1 MKRLGILFIIAVI
14 LLFSCSAPIETELT
28 EEQKALIEQE
38 IKNVFDVSAKAAS
51 NHDFETMMKYLW
63 NNENFVYASNGYLI
77 KGWDAMYNVASTV
90 HSNPENQKFY
100 LNFDEVNVKV
110 INDEAVMVNGVGQMV
125 DIPVG
130 DSTVSTNLTV
140 TFLMEKI
147 GDAWLITA
155 GHESTTDKVF

>member
-1 MKRLGILFIIAVI
+1 MEFYVVIRFFINQKIIIMKRLGILFIIAVI

-77 KGWDAMYNVASTV
+77 KGSHA
-90 HSNPENQKFY
+90 
-100 LNFDEVNVKV
+100 
-110 INDEAVMVNGVGQMV
+110 
-125 DIPVG
+125 
-130 DSTVSTNLTV
+130 
-140 TFLMEKI
+140 
-147 GDAWLITA
+147 
-155 GHESTTDKVF
+155 